1 MKRSQHPTRE
11 RLIAVVVD
19 LLEDRGPG
27 EINVDE
33 VLSISGI
40 SKGSLYHHFTDLADL
55 VDEALAY
62 RFAHYVDLTVAAI
75 VPLVTE
81 SKTRDELFAGLAQI
95 TVATQSLAARPNRL
109 ERVQIVGRAAR
120 NPNLRE
126 LLNHEQQRLN
136 GALAD
141 LIREGQIKGWF
152 SRDFDAMAAAVL
164 IQAYTL
170 GRALDDVTEPHI
182 DPEKWIAL
190 IHRLVEKT
198 FGSDEDGN

>member
-1 MKRSQHPTRE
+1 MKRVQHPTRE
-11 RLIAVVVD
+11 RLIEVAVE
-19 LLEDRGPG
+19 LLGTKGPG

-62 RFAHYVDLTVAAI
+62 RFAHYVDLSIASILPIVAEAKSREEI
-75 VPLVTE
+75 FKGIALITE
-81 SKTRDELFAGLAQI
+81 
-95 TVATQSLAARPNRL
+95 ATQSPDFRPNRI
-109 ERVQIVGRAAR
+109 ERVQTVGRAAR
-120 NPNLRE
+120 NPHLQE
-126 LLNHEQQRLN
+126 LLNAEQRRLN

-141 LIREGQIKGWF
+141 LIREGQIRGWF
-152 SRDFDAMAAAVL
+152 SREFDAMSAAVL

-170 GRALDDVTEPHI
+170 GRALDDITEPHL
-182 DPEKWIAL
+182 DPHKWTSL

-198 FGSDEDGN
+198 FGAED

>member
-1 MKRSQHPTRE
+1 MKRAQHPTRE
-11 RLIAVVVD
+11 RLIEVVVE
-19 LLEDRGPG
+19 LLETKGPG

-55 VDEALAY
+55 VDAALAY
-62 RFAHYVDLTVAAI
+62 RFAHYVDLSIQSIVPIVAAS
-75 VPLVTE
+75 E
-81 SKTRDELFAGLAQI
+81 TREDLLAGLARI
-95 TVATQSLAARPNRL
+95 TEQTQSVAFRPNRI
-109 ERVQIVGRAAR
+109 ERIQTVSRAAR
-120 NPNLRE
+120 NPNLQA
-126 LLNHEQQRLN
+126 LINAEQHRLN

-152 SRDFDAMAAAVL
+152 SRDFDAMSAAVL

-170 GRALDDVTEPHI
+170 GRVLDDITEPHL

-190 IHRLVEKT
+190 IHRVVERT
-198 FGSDEDGN
+198 LASDD

>member
-11 RLIAVVVD
+11 RLIEVAVE
-19 LLEDRGPG
+19 LLGSKGPG

-62 RFAHYVDLTVAAI
+62 RFAHYVDLTI
-75 VPLVTE
+75 SSITPLVAQA
-81 SKTRDELFAGLAQI
+81 KTRKDIFDGLALI
-95 TVATQSLAARPNRL
+95 TEQTQSPEFRTNRI
-109 ERVQIVGRAAR
+109 ERVQTIGRAAR
-120 NPNLRE
+120 NPHLQA
-126 LLNHEQQRLN
+126 LLNKEQSRLN
-136 GALAD
+136 SALAD
-141 LIREGQIKGWF
+141 LIREGQMKGWF
-152 SRDFDAMAAAVL
+152 SQDFDPMSAAVL

-170 GRALDDVTEPHI
+170 GRALDDITEPQL
-182 DPEKWIAL
+182 DPAAWTSL

-198 FGSDEDGN
+198 LGADE